1 MWGERLLG
9 LLLVLLGCGAM
20 ALIVLAQRAGWFQP
34 VHVPLP
40 AGARSAPLPIL
51 TPLSC
56 LLPLASLGALALCLL
71 GLYKLLAPDDWQPPK
86 HLD

>member
-9 LLLVLLGCGAM
+9 LLLFVLGCGVM
-20 ALIVLAQRAGWFQP
+20 ALIVLAHQAGWFQP
-34 VHVPLP
+34 VRLPLP
-40 AGARSAPLPIL
+40 PGARPAPLPIL

-56 LLPLASLGALALCLL
+56 WLPMASLGALALCLL

-86 HLD
+86 HLG